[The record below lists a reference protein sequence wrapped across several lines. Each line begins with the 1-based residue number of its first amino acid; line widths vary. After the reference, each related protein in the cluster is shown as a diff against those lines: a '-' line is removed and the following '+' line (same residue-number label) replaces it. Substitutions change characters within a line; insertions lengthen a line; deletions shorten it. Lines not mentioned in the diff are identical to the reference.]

1 VAKLSL
7 RDDGRWGWPPKN
19 ATRVLD
25 CVSDLVVAVL
35 YAFAAVESLANHSI
49 DQLDETGVINIE
61 FKKSEPTHVLKADMV
76 RRLNLEEKLTRA
88 VPLLPDGA
96 NIKGTRPWERYLHL
110 KRLRDELVH
119 VKERG
124 YSSDP
129 DEPTAYDRLLL
140 GHGDDC
146 VEDALSVVA
155 GARPTFLPG
164 HVVAALAA

>member
-1 VAKLSL
+1 ML
-7 RDDGRWGWPPKN
+7 
-19 ATRVLD
+19 
-25 CVSDLVVAVL
+25 
-35 YAFAAVESLANHSI
+35 
-49 DQLDETGVINIE
+49 
-61 FKKSEPTHVLKADMV
+61 KSDMV

-124 YSSDP
+124 YSPDP

-146 VEDALSVVA
+146 VEDAVSVAA
-155 GARPTFLPG
+155 GARPTFLPD
-164 HVVAALAA
+164 HVLAALAA